1 MSESWIARLV
11 RGSVTH
17 RVMVLLVT
25 LLLVVGS
32 SLMAMRLKL
41 DALPDVTN
49 NQVLVLTG
57 APGLSPEEVERLV
70 TRPIET
76 ALGGMP
82 RLVELRSISRYGIS
96 AVTAVF
102 EDDSPPHLARQIT
115 AERLAT
121 VVLPPDVETPALGP
135 LTGGLGEVFHFS
147 ITSSQ
152 RTLSE
157 LLELSTLRI
166 SPRLRMVPGIV
177 EVNTWGGSDRRLE
190 VRADPLKLASRK
202 LSLQQLAQGL
212 ADSIGATAGASV
224 PSGSGQALLRAVFR
238 PHRPEE
244 LSALLLPSVTNGT
257 EHASDGVPHRLVV
270 GDLAQVTEGEAPRL
284 GAATQDGHGEVVYL
298 MAQMLRGENA
308 LEVLRGIHERMSE
321 LEKTLPPD
329 VKVQVI
335 YDRSVLVHAT
345 LRTVGKNLLEGGL
358 LVATVLLLML
368 GSWRAGLLVALVIP
382 LSMLGAAVA
391 MVLVGVPGNLMSLG
405 AVDFGL
411 LVDGAVVMVE
421 HLFHHPGQAPSDG
434 TAGSLSSISRRAS
447 EVAKPVLFSV
457 LIILLVYLPVLL
469 LDGVEGKMFRPMAVT
484 VVCALFTSLILSLLF
499 IPAGAALLL
508 RPKDLEEV
516 RPPLLVR
523 VMERL
528 YRPVLDVAL
537 RHSLL
542 VGVLATVLLGAGVTA
557 LWKSGSEFLP
567 QLDEGDLVIQT
578 TRSADISLEQ
588 AVKQAGRV
596 EQVLRQLPE
605 VRQVVSRVGSPA
617 VATDIM
623 GLEQA
628 DVFVGLRPRSE
639 WRGGLSRDG
648 LIHEMER
655 LLDEKAPGGEP
666 SFTQPIQMRFN
677 EILAGAV
684 TDVVVSVYGED
695 LRQIEQLAHAVAKAC
710 AAEPGAEDV
719 RVLAPPAVP
728 LVEVRPRPIE
738 AAQAGLTPKDILSA
752 VQAVRSGLVVGTSY
766 DGPVRL
772 PVVLR
777 LGESVPDAVGL
788 SALPLPLSDGTSVPL
803 GRVSDISFTP
813 TPTLIQR
820 HNGQRRLM
828 VGFNVR
834 GVDLGSLL
842 HRAEARVIKQVK
854 LPPGYRL
861 TWGGQYETFEAAR
874 ARLGVLI
881 PAVLLI
887 IIVALWRLF
896 GSLRKALILFL
907 AVPFAGTGGM
917 ILLWARGMPVSIS
930 AAIGFI
936 ALSGIAVLNGVV
948 LMVRLLDLERQGL
961 TPRQAAAEAAKTRMR
976 PVMVTALVAA
986 LGFVPMAMAQGVGAE
1001 VQRPLATVV
1010 VGGLCT
1016 STALTLLILPS
1027 LYPSLS
1033 ALMDALSRKRKPVG

>member
-639 WRGGLSRDG
+639 WRSGLSRDG

-1033 ALMDALSRKRKPVG
+1033 VLMDALSRKRKPVG

>member
-17 RVMVLLVT
+17 RVMVLVVT

-588 AVKQAGRV
+588 AVLQAGRV

-605 VRQVVSRVGSPA
+605 VRHVVSRVGSPA

-639 WRGGLSRDG
+639 WRSGLSRDG

-695 LRQIEQLAHAVAKAC
+695 LHQIEQLAHAVAKAC

-788 SALPLPLSDGTSVPL
+788 SALPLPLADGTSVPL

-842 HRAEARVIKQVK
+842 HRAEARVMKQVK

>member
-17 RVMVLLVT
+17 RVMVLVVT

-121 VVLPPDVETPALGP
+121 VVLPPEVETPALGP

-605 VRQVVSRVGSPA
+605 VRHVVSRVGSPA

-639 WRGGLSRDG
+639 WRSGLSRDG

-695 LRQIEQLAHAVAKAC
+695 LHQIEQLAHAVAKAC

-766 DGPVRL
+766 DGPVHL

-1001 VQRPLATVV
+1001 LQRPLATVV

>member
-17 RVMVLLVT
+17 RVMVLVVS

-121 VVLPPDVETPALGP
+121 VVLPPEVETPALGP

-605 VRQVVSRVGSPA
+605 VRHVVSRVGSPA

-639 WRGGLSRDG
+639 WRSGLSRDG

-695 LRQIEQLAHAVAKAC
+695 LHQIEQLAHAVAKAC

-788 SALPLPLSDGTSVPL
+788 SALPLPLADGTSVPL

-1033 ALMDALSRKRKPVG
+1033 ALMDALSRKRKPVT

>member
-121 VVLPPDVETPALGP
+121 VVLPPEVETPALGP

-588 AVKQAGRV
+588 AVKQVGRV

-605 VRQVVSRVGSPA
+605 VRHVVSRVGSPA

-639 WRGGLSRDG
+639 WRSGLSRDG

-695 LRQIEQLAHAVAKAC
+695 LHQIEQLAHAVAKAC

-803 GRVSDISFTP
+803 GRVSDISYTP

-842 HRAEARVIKQVK
+842 HRAEARVMKQVK

-881 PAVLLI
+881 PVVLLI